1 MSDRTGLF
9 EQVAQAF
16 RDNGMTAAIGAAIT
30 FLFALAGAVAR
41 KAFTSEALVR
51 RLEEELRLERA
62 RAEVAR
68 LAERERLEAQ
78 RTEDKR
84 AEQEH
89 RTRIERDVH
98 QMRELL
104 FAAFQHPP
112 PPE

>member
-1 MSDRTGLF
+1 MTDRARLI
-9 EQVAQAF
+9 EQVASAF
-16 RDNGMTAAIGAAIT
+16 REHGLSAAIGAAIT

-51 RLEEELRLERA
+51 RLEEELRQERA
-62 RAEVAR
+62 RAEAAH

-84 AEQEH
+84 ADQEH
-89 RTRIERDVH
+89 RTRIERDVE

-112 PPE
+112 PPK

>member
-1 MSDRTGLF
+1 MTQGQSFF
-9 EQVAQAF
+9 EQIANAF
-16 RDNGMTAAIGAAIT
+16 REHGLTAAISAVMAFI
-30 FLFALAGAVAR
+30 LALAGAVAR

-51 RLEEELRLERA
+51 RLEEELRQERA
-62 RAEVAR
+62 RAEAAR
-68 LAERERLEAQ
+68 LAERERLDAQ
-78 RTEDKR
+78 RSEDKR

-112 PPE
+112 PE